1 MATIDLTAET
11 FESTILEPG
20 VSSGIVLVDFW
31 AGWCGP
37 CLQFAPVY
45 GAASEDNPDVVF
57 GKVDTEENRELSGAL
72 NIRSIPTLM
81 IFRDGIGVFSQAGA
95 LPRHALDDLIGRVRD
110 LDMDDVR
117 ARIAEAQAESESAS
131 ESAQSTTA

>member
-1 MATIDLTAET
+1 MATVELTRDT
-11 FESTILEPG
+11 FESTVLDG
-20 VSSGIVLVDFW
+20 DIVLVDFW

-45 GAASEDNPDVVF
+45 GAASDDNPDVVF

-95 LPRHALDDLIGRVRD
+95 LPRHALDDLLGRVRD

-117 ARIAEAQAESESAS
+117 ARVAEAQAARSESTSPA
-131 ESAQSTTA
+131 TA